1 MNYTELNLHLNPL
14 ELFGEMLTYQLGEVG
29 FEMFED
35 TPQGFKAYI
44 QTANFNNDAVLEIIE
59 GIKELNCEV
68 TYSIQDIPW
77 QNWNAEWEKNY
88 QPEIIGSKIY
98 VRAEFHEANPSY
110 PHEIIV
116 QPRMAFG
123 TGHHPTTS
131 QVMEAML
138 DIDFKNKSLLD
149 MGCGTGIL
157 AILGMQLG
165 ASSAYAIDYD
175 PNSVDNSIENA
186 QRNGYP
192 QIEVALGSSELLEGK
207 SYDIILANINR
218 NIILNDLD
226 KYAASLNAGGLLIT
240 SGYYTSDLS
249 VIKNKAAEYHID
261 YLQHTSQND
270 WCCATFKKQ

>member
-1 MNYTELNLHLNPL
+1 MNYTELNLQLNPL

-68 TYSIQDIPW
+68 SYTIQDIPW

-88 QPEIIGSKIY
+88 QPEIIGNKIY

-226 KYAASLNAGGLLIT
+226 KYATSLNAGGLLIT

>member
-1 MNYTELNLHLNPL
+1 MNYTELYLQLNPT
-14 ELFGEMLTYQLGEVG
+14 ELFGEMLTYQLGEAG
-29 FEMFED
+29 FEMFEE

-44 QTANFNNDAVLEIIE
+44 QTSNFNQDEVIEIIE
-59 GIKELNCEV
+59 GVKAMNCDINY
-68 TYSIQDIPW
+68 TIQEIPW

-88 QPEIIGSKIY
+88 KPEIIGNKIY

-138 DIDFKNKSLLD
+138 DIDFQNKSLLD

-165 ASSAYAIDYD
+165 ASSAFAIDND

-207 SYDIILANINR
+207 TYDIILANINR
-218 NIILNDLD
+218 NIILNDVE
-226 KYAASLNAGGLLIT
+226 KYAAALNPGGLLIT

-249 VIKNKAAEYHID
+249 VIKSKAAD
-261 YLQHTSQND
+261 YKLDYVQHTSQND
-270 WCCATFKKQ
+270 WCCATFQKQ

>member
-1 MNYTELNLHLNPL
+1 MNYTELNLQLNPL

-59 GIKELNCEV
+59 GIKEMNCEV

-88 QPEIIGSKIY
+88 QPEIIGNKIY
-98 VRAEFHEANPSY
+98 VRAEFHDANPSY

-192 QIEVALGSSELLEGK
+192 QIEVALGSSELLKGK

-249 VIKNKAAEYHID
+249 VIKNKATEYHID

>member
-1 MNYTELNLHLNPL
+1 VNYTELNLQLNPL
-14 ELFGEMLTYQLGEVG
+14 ELFGEMLTYQLGEIG

-44 QTANFNNDAVLEIIE
+44 QTANFNNDAVQEIIE

-68 TYSIQDIPW
+68 SFTIQDIPW

-88 QPEIIGSKIY
+88 QPEIIGNKIY

-249 VIKNKAAEYHID
+249 VIKNKATEYHID

>member
-1 MNYTELNLHLNPL
+1 MNYTELNLQLNPL
-14 ELFGEMLTYQLGEVG
+14 DLFAEMLTYQLGEVG

-44 QTANFNNDAVLEIIE
+44 QTANFNQDAVIEIIE
-59 GIKELNCEV
+59 GIKELNCDV
-68 TYSIQDIPW
+68 SYTIQDIPW

-88 QPEIIGSKIY
+88 QPEIIGNKIY

-249 VIKNKAAEYHID
+249 VIKNKATEYHLD
-261 YLQHTSQND
+261 YLHHTSQNE
-270 WCCATFKKQ
+270 WCCATFKKH

>member
-1 MNYTELNLHLNPL
+1 MNYTELALELNPL
-14 ELFGEMLTYQLGEVG
+14 ELFSEMLTYQLGEVG

-44 QTANFNNDAVLEIIE
+44 QTANYNNEAVLEIIE

-68 TYSIQDIPW
+68 TYSVQDIPW

-88 QPEIIGSKIY
+88 QPEIIGNKIY

-138 DIDFKNKSLLD
+138 NIDFQNKSLLD

-165 ASSAYAIDYD
+165 ARSAYAIDND
-175 PNSVDNSIENA
+175 PNSVENSIENA

-218 NIILNDLD
+218 NIILNDLE
-226 KYAASLNAGGLLIT
+226 KYATSLYVGGLLIT
-240 SGYYTSDLS
+240 SGYYTSDLY

>member
-1 MNYTELNLHLNPL
+1 MNYTELNLQLNPL
-14 ELFGEMLTYQLGEVG
+14 DLFAEMLTYQLGEVG

-35 TPQGFKAYI
+35 TSQGFKAYI
-44 QTANFNNDAVLEIIE
+44 QTANFNQDAVLDIIE

-68 TYSIQDIPW
+68 SYTIQDIPW

-88 QPEIIGSKIY
+88 QPEIIGNKIY

-249 VIKNKAAEYHID
+249 VIKNKAAEYHLD

-270 WCCATFKKQ
+270 WCCATFKKH